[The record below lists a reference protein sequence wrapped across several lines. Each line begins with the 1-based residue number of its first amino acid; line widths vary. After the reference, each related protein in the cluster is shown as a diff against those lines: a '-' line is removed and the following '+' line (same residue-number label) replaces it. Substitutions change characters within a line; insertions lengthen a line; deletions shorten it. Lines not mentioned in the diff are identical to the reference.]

1 MLKDVLKYARKED
14 KIRDILGKA
23 INMLENKVKQ

>member
-1 MLKDVLKYARKED
+1 MLGKALIYARKQD
-14 KIRDILGKA
+14 KARDILGKA

>member
-1 MLKDVLKYARKED
+1 MLGKAFKYARKQD
-14 KIRDILGKA
+14 KARDILGKA